1 MAHSHSH
8 SHGGGLKNTP
18 VRVLYI
24 CLVINLLFVVAE
36 ALAGWQSN
44 STGLLSDAGHN
55 LGDALGLLLSLIAI
69 YLGRSKGNISKSV
82 SKYITLANGL
92 LLLGAVALIVFES
105 VGKIINP
112 HEVNA
117 HTVIIVSAAA
127 IVVNGLTAWLLMR
140 GQGSDINIKAA
151 YLHAA
156 TDMLV
161 SVSVVISGIIIS
173 FTGWNIIDPVLSLVV
188 SIFIAIPST
197 KLVISALKNIIN
209 R

>member
-18 VRVLYI
+18 VHVLYI

-69 YLGRSKGNISKSV
+69 YLDRSKGNISKSV

-127 IVVNGLTAWLLMR
+127 IVVNGLTAWLLM
-140 GQGSDINIKAA
+140 NIA
-151 YLHAA
+151 YLYDELFGVEPAPQ
-156 TDMLV
+156 
-161 SVSVVISGIIIS
+161 SSIQPKSRER
-173 FTGWNIIDPVLSLVV
+173 SLVPSFMF
-188 SIFIAIPST
+188 SICENKSSCLSSEGA
-197 KLVISALKNIIN
+197 K
-209 R
+209 